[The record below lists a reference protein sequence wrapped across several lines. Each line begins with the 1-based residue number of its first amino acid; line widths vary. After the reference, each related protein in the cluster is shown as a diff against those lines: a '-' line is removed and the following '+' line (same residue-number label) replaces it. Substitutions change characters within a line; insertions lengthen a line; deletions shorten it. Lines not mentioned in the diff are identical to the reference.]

1 MTTKSL
7 LLVRWIMPN
16 AMSSAW
22 ISAVKILVLLG
33 KRTFFTVL
41 GVATAAAVL
50 RPFFDPSV

>member
-1 MTTKSL
+1 M
-7 LLVRWIMPN
+7 RWIMPN

-22 ISAVKILVLLG
+22 ISTVKILVLLG